1 MQKTSIEYIQPVHFW
16 IFCKTVKQRE
26 ALVPKGFCN
35 IHASFLGVLPQR
47 KISTIFRSSFKRKRS
62 LKNIY
67 NNNSRNNSFNGTAIK
82 EHSEEEMNLIDQSS
96 KLSVNNNSKP
106 TSPIQPVHGKMLNEQ
121 YMRYNSF
128 DKIGSSDT
136 SLNVNCRNKNTPR
149 RKLSHELSEQ
159 REKTKLKCAKKSFSC
174 DVELRRFNEKNEL
187 EDSDE
192 FEENLLTRNMGKDEL
207 RSFENS
213 IDIKSVSSPRSLRRV
228 CSSSL
233 SDLRSNNGSTS
244 LLTKDNLKPL
254 SSSEGDLLK
263 SSEVEHTDSLYNANE
278 SFRSKMGLG
287 VSNTRSLTLSNGGT
301 THKVAQVRAYLFGID
316 INSLQTGV
324 AYQYPLTTSENRK
337 VF

>member
-1 MQKTSIEYIQPVHFW
+1 M
-16 IFCKTVKQRE
+16 KQRG
-26 ALVPKGFCN
+26 ALIPSGFCN
-35 IHASFLGVLPQR
+35 IRASFLGVLPQR

-67 NNNSRNNSFNGTAIK
+67 NNNSRNNSFNSTTIK
-82 EHSEEEMNLIDQSS
+82 EDSEEEVNFIHQSS

-106 TSPIQPVHGKMLNEQ
+106 TSPIQPVNEKIRNEQ
-121 YMRYNSF
+121 HMRYNNF

-136 SLNVNCRNKNTPR
+136 SLNLNYRNKNTPR
-149 RKLSHELSEQ
+149 RKLSHGISEP

-174 DVELRRFNEKNEL
+174 DVELRNFNEKNEL

-233 SDLRSNNGSTS
+233 SDLRSSNGSTS
-244 LLTKDNLKPL
+244 LLAKDKLKPL
-254 SSSEGDLLK
+254 SLSEGDLLK
-263 SSEVEHTDSLYNANE
+263 ASEVEHRDSLYNANE
-278 SFRSKMGLG
+278 SVKSKMGIG
-287 VSNTRSLTLSNGGT
+287 VSNTRSLALSTGGT
-301 THKVAQVRAYLFGID
+301 THKVAQVRFCLCDID
-316 INSLQTGV
+316 INAFMTQVPIIPS
-324 AYQYPLTTSENRK
+324 A
-337 VF
+337 